1 MGFLRRQQNYFL
13 LDGITHI
20 VNTLLHS
27 PRTAGTSLYV
37 LWIFAFVIHMYY
49 YWNLKNHPPPKRDQR
64 GRVEKEDT
72 HELSRIFHW
81 SCIDYAANR
90 FSLLESGSEL
100 LQTAADIIA
109 HSAGFLLAF
118 RMIESVIYRIGVF
131 VLLTMLLYRRM
142 IQLKYFLSDPKMM
155 PKPLQRLFS

>member
-1 MGFLRRQQNYFL
+1 
-13 LDGITHI
+13 
-20 VNTLLHS
+20 
-27 PRTAGTSLYV
+27 
-37 LWIFAFVIHMYY
+37 
-49 YWNLKNHPPPKRDQR
+49 
-64 GRVEKEDT
+64 VEKEDT
-72 HELSRIFHW
+72 HESSRIFHW
-81 SCIDYAANR
+81 SRIEYSANR

-118 RMIESVIYRIGVF
+118 RMIESVIYQMGVF
-131 VLLTMLLYRRM
+131 VLLSVLLYQRV